1 MDIIIADPL
10 CEPGHVPTTSF
21 FLKDTKKVHNV
32 HFIANKVYAKSIG
45 HKSVTSTTVPNPKP
59 YKGLVFILVNLFI
72 LWKISTHSKR
82 SFPYAPIVLL
92 SYETISFMICKLLF
106 SNLKN
111 SYVFNHNNIDQLSTS
126 YVRRLAFSTLC
137 IPTKHLVYEPFIK
150 DHLAHNPK
158 FKVLYVSHPLLFNW
172 MPQPTDMQIKVFIP
186 HMLDYNQFNELNQ
199 FSNDGKHFNIRAK
212 FDESISTNNITTMPY
227 FPNFEEELGLSN
239 IVIVFTTYK
248 FRSSGVAY
256 AAISSGRILIIRK
269 SLFSTNLALKY
280 PEQVFL
286 FTNMASL
293 FELLNKFNRDR
304 NHFNFKLIDKEVSRL
319 EGVISN

>member
-10 CEPGHVPTTSF
+10 CEPGHIPTTSY

-32 HFIANKVYAKSIG
+32 YFIANKMYAKSIG
-45 HKSVTSTTVPNPKP
+45 HKSVTTTIPNPKP
-59 YKGLVFILVNLFI
+59 YGGLGFILINLLI
-72 LWKISTHSKR
+72 LWKISTLSKK
-82 SFPYAPIVLL
+82 SLPNAPIVLL
-92 SYETISFMICKLLF
+92 SYETISFMICRFLF

-111 SYVFNHNNIDQLSTS
+111 SYVFNHNNIDQLDTS
-126 YVRRLAFSTLC
+126 YMRRLAFSTLC

-150 DHLAHNPK
+150 DHLSLNPK
-158 FKVLYVSHPLLFNW
+158 FNVLYVSHPLIFNW
-172 MPQPTDMQIKVFIP
+172 MPQPTDKKINVFVP
-186 HMLDYNQFNELNQ
+186 HMLDYTQFNELNQ

-212 FDESISTNNITTMPY
+212 FDESISTNNITTMP
-227 FPNFEEELGLSN
+227 FFSNFEEELGLSN

-256 AAISSGRILIIRK
+256 AAISSGRILIIRN
-269 SLFSTNLALKY
+269 SLFSTNLALKF

-286 FTNMASL
+286 FTDMTSL
-293 FELLNKFNRDR
+293 FILLNEFKRDR
-304 NHFNFKLIDKEVSRL
+304 NYFNFKLMDKEVSRL